1 MFNIISCWS
10 SQTREPYPGLVL
22 SKHASALAGNLTF
35 NCQVTRVLSGKSH
48 GFCTL
53 QSHSHLTYVIWG
65 RQLGQ
70 VREGCYSFSERE
82 KLKLSSIASSHS
94 DTPVPEQNTLPF
106 TLWFV
111 LRVNL
116 NFCLWIL
123 RVWIQPH
130 IAPPFLVIVF
140 ALPRLQSPASKEA
153 SPSPS
158 LNSYTI
164 YFTVISITN

>member
-1 MFNIISCWS
+1 MFNIIRCWS

-48 GFCTL
+48 RFCTL

-82 KLKLSSIASSHS
+82 KLKLSSIASSGAVIPQFRS
-94 DTPVPEQNTLPF
+94 KTPCRLLFDLYHGWISISVYEYLEFEFSHTLPHHSSSSSLLCHAF
-106 TLWFV
+106 RAQLAKRH
-111 LRVNL
+111 L
-116 NFCLWIL
+116 
-123 RVWIQPH
+123 
-130 IAPPFLVIVF
+130 
-140 ALPRLQSPASKEA
+140 LPRL
-153 SPSPS
+153 
-158 LNSYTI
+158 
-164 YFTVISITN
+164 